1 MPSAYIPCSDGVL
14 KHRQYFR
21 IEGLCMV
28 VEVGTNSNHPF
39 TEVSI
44 VAELG
49 GFVGILGLTQP
60 SSKRLDQ

>member
-1 MPSAYIPCSDGVL
+1 
-14 KHRQYFR
+14 
-21 IEGLCMV
+21 MV

-39 TEVSI
+39 TEVRI

-49 GFVGILGLTQP
+49 GFVGILGPTQP